1 MTARVTSLSEM
12 QRAYRDLDVLNE
24 LLEDARAKFNLVS
37 PAASCGALPE
47 GCSIA
52 LTAVIIDSDL
62 RRGDVYKV
70 RGDEDQVSA
79 GDRLGL
85 TKTALDR
92 IAAGAGISWDGQLS
106 RRTDDASDPHY
117 CAYKA
122 VGSYL
127 HFDGRECQIQG
138 EKAMDLRDGSPQ
150 LLTIRQRAASRQ
162 KNPDSEIRELRQ
174 HILEHAETK
183 ARLRAIRALGI
194 RTSYTREEIAK
205 PFVIARLM
213 WSGETKDAELRRAFA
228 LLHAQTMLSG
238 RRALYGAPDRRLFA
252 LPEPPPRIAPDVD
265 QEDAEEAAPAKT
277 AVSEIAPAAPVA
289 AEPAA
294 RAPEPA
300 PVPCAAPAASPSSDD
315 SRGKPAAGG
324 VWTIP
329 AGREKGVPLHR
340 ASARQLTYW
349 AGRLETDVREG
360 RSFNVSRDEARALAM
375 RAELQ
380 RRSAGTPKTNDGDK
394 F

>member
-1 MTARVTSLSEM
+1 M

-52 LTAVIIDSDL
+52 LTAVIIDADV

-70 RGDEDQVSA
+70 RGDESQASA

-92 IAAGAGISWDGQLS
+92 IAAGAGVSWDGQLS

-117 CAYKA
+117 GAYKA

-194 RTSYTREEIAK
+194 RTSYTREELAK
-205 PFVIARLM
+205 AFVIARLM
-213 WSGETKDAELRRAFA
+213 WSGETSDPELRRAFA
-228 LLHAQTMLSG
+228 LLHAQTMLAG
-238 RRALYGAPDRRLFA
+238 RRALYGAPERRLFA
-252 LPEPPPRIAPDVD
+252 APEPPPRVGVGI
-265 QEDAEEAAPAKT
+265 DADDDDTTMAAPA
-277 AVSEIAPAAPVA
+277 SEITAAAPASSAAPVA
-289 AEPAA
+289 PAPMPTAPRAAEPAPPPP
-294 RAPEPA
+294 RAPAPSAA
-300 PVPCAAPAASPSSDD
+300 PVDAGARDKAAPS
-315 SRGKPAAGG
+315 GT
-324 VWTIP
+324 WTIP

-340 ASARQLTYW
+340 ASASQLSYW
-349 AGRLETDVREG
+349 ALRIEEDVREG

-380 RRSAGTPKTNDGDK
+380 RRSSGSPKTNDAEK